1 MKSSIL
7 LSLIFL
13 FGGSFLVSA
22 QPPLGKPDKDFS
34 TDEKPRP
41 KFPRHWGKPPL
52 FQTKDLVDLPGKF
65 GKGSSTLARWIKE
78 NIKQDIEKK
87 NSEIK
92 KRNSEI
98 KRPEKP
104 EIPNDL
110 KVKIDAVKQLEKA
123 IHTEIKAQ
131 VEALGKEATREEIKA
146 TVEAFKEKNKQR
158 FDEIKEDHAL
168 IKETLKANR
177 PEKPQR
183 PELDVDLKK
192 EVQDLH
198 AKRKEMHEAQKELHK
213 NLKDASKE
221 DRLEMIKAFKEA
233 NKEKHN
239 DIKEQAKI
247 VKEGIRALAES
258 ESGATRTS
266 DL

>member
-52 FQTKDLVDLPGKF
+52 AETKDYVDLPGKF
-65 GKGSSTLARWIKE
+65 GKGSSTLASWIKE

-92 KRNSEI
+92 
-98 KRPEKP
+98 RPQKP
-104 EIPNDL
+104 KFSDDL
-110 KVKIDAVKQLEKA
+110 KAKIDAVKQLEKV

-131 VEALGKEATREEIKA
+131 IEALGKEATREDIKA
-146 TVEAFKEKNKQR
+146 TVEAFKESNKDR
-158 FDEIKEDHAL
+158 FEEIKEAHST
-168 IKETLKANR
+168 IKEDMIANR
-177 PEKPQR
+177 PEKPER
-183 PELDVDLKK
+183 PQLTEDLKK

-247 VKEGIRALAES
+247 VKEGIRAIAES
-258 ESGATRTS
+258 EAGATRTS

>member
-7 LSLIFL
+7 LFLIFL

-52 FQTKDLVDLPGKF
+52 FQTKDIVDLPGKF
-65 GKGSSTLARWIKE
+65 GKGSSTLASWIKE

-92 KRNSEI
+92 RPQKPKISE
-98 KRPEKP
+98 
-104 EIPNDL
+104 DL
-110 KVKIDAVKQLEKA
+110 KAKIDAVKQLEKA

-146 TVEAFKEKNKQR
+146 TVEAFKESNKDR
-158 FDEIKEDHAL
+158 FEEIKEAHST
-168 IKETLKANR
+168 IKE
-177 PEKPQR
+177 
-183 PELDVDLKK
+183 
-192 EVQDLH
+192 
-198 AKRKEMHEAQKELHK
+198 
-213 NLKDASKE
+213 
-221 DRLEMIKAFKEA
+221 I
-233 NKEKHN
+233 
-239 DIKEQAKI
+239 
-247 VKEGIRALAES
+247 
-258 ESGATRTS
+258 
-266 DL
+266 

>member
-52 FQTKDLVDLPGKF
+52 FQTKDIVDLPGKF
-65 GKGSSTLARWIKE
+65 GKGSSTLASWIKE

-92 KRNSEI
+92 RPQKPKISE
-98 KRPEKP
+98 
-104 EIPNDL
+104 DL
-110 KVKIDAVKQLEKA
+110 KAKIDAVKQLEKA

-131 VEALGKEATREEIKA
+131 VEASEKKQPEKRSKPRLKRSRKA
-146 TVEAFKEKNKQR
+146 TK
-158 FDEIKEDHAL
+158 I
-168 IKETLKANR
+168 
-177 PEKPQR
+177 
-183 PELDVDLKK
+183 DLKK
-192 EVQDLH
+192 L
-198 AKRKEMHEAQKELHK
+198 RKLTQR
-213 NLKDASKE
+213 LK
-221 DRLEMIKAFKEA
+221 
-233 NKEKHN
+233 
-239 DIKEQAKI
+239 KI
-247 VKEGIRALAES
+247 
-258 ESGATRTS
+258 
-266 DL
+266 

>member
-7 LSLIFL
+7 LTFIFL
-13 FGGSFLVSA
+13 VGGSFLISA
-22 QPPLGKPDKDFS
+22 KPPQGKPDKEFS
-34 TDEKPRP
+34 TDKKPRP
-41 KFPRHWGKPPL
+41 MFPRHWGKPPVA
-52 FQTKDLVDLPGKF
+52 QTKDIVKLPGKF
-65 GKGSSTLARWIKE
+65 GKGSSTLASWIKE
-78 NIKQDIEKK
+78 NIKKDIEKK

-92 KRNSEI
+92 
-98 KRPEKP
+98 RPQKP
-104 EIPNDL
+104 EISEDL
-110 KVKIDAVKQLEKA
+110 KAKIDAVKQLEKA
-123 IHTEIKAQ
+123 IHTEIKTQ

-146 TVEAFKEKNKQR
+146 TVEAFKEKSKQR